1 VLGFLPWFPIAWQAH
16 IGGLIVGAVIGFIFT
31 KTRRPKQRWLQIGL
45 LCLVGAVIVG
55 ALALPAFGVYAQL
68 G

>member
-1 VLGFLPWFPIAWQAH
+1 
-16 IGGLIVGAVIGFIFT
+16 VIGFIFT